1 MAKCFQESHEA
12 YARGA
17 RAKELSNQGKDH
29 QRKMEDLNK
38 EASDFIFVGS
48 CLFVRTLHLTI
59 SFFFSFLQ
67 KITR

>member
-12 YARGA
+12 YARGDGA

-29 QRKMEDLNK
+29 QRKMGDLNK

-48 CLFVRTLHLTI
+48 YEPFHLTI
-59 SFFFSFLQ
+59 SLFFSSL
-67 KITR
+67 